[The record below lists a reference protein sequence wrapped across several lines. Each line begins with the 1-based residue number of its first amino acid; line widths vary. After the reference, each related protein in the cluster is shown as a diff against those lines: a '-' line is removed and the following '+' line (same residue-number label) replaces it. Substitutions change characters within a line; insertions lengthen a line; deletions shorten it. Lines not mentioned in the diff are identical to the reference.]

1 MKWHAGRFQVEL
13 MTPRVMGIVNITP
26 DSFFDGGRSG
36 NTASALAQ
44 CERFLRDGAAILD
57 LGAEST
63 RPGALPI
70 SLTDELARLLP
81 VLREALTLGCPISI
95 DTNKTEVMRHVLD
108 AGADI
113 INDVYALRAPGALD
127 VIASHSN
134 CGVCLMHMQGI
145 PTSMQIL
152 PLYGDVISE
161 VVNFLRDRTAM
172 LFATGVAPNRIVCD
186 PGIGFGKSV
195 DHNIELL
202 RRQNEL
208 RAIGQPLLIGWSRK
222 STLGTITG
230 RTVDSRE
237 AASIAAALAAVSRGA
252 SIVRVHD
259 VASTVDAL
267 KVWRAAGL
275 DCEQHFAK
283 SPT

>member
-13 MTPRVMGIVNITP
+13 MTPHVMGIVNITP

-44 CERFLRDGAAILD
+44 CERFLHEGATILD

-63 RPGALPI
+63 RPGAMPI
-70 SLTDELARLLP
+70 SLNDELARLLP

-113 INDVYALRAPGALD
+113 INDVYALRAPGAVD
-127 VIASHSN
+127 VVAAHSN
-134 CGVCLMHMQGI
+134 CGVCLMHMQGT
-145 PTSMQIL
+145 PTSMQVQ

-172 LFATGVAPNRIVCD
+172 LFANGVALNRIVCD
-186 PGIGFGKSV
+186 PGIGFGKSI

-208 RAIGQPLLIGWSRK
+208 RVIGQPLLIGWSRK

-252 SIVRVHD
+252 RIVRVHD

-275 DCEQHFAK
+275 DCEQDFLK

>member
-1 MKWHAGRFQVEL
+1 MQWQAGRFQIEL

-26 DSFFDGGRSG
+26 DSFFDGGKSG

-44 CERFLRDGAAILD
+44 CERFLRDGAEILD

-70 SLTDELARLLP
+70 SSNEELVRLLP
-81 VLREALTLGCPISI
+81 VLRGALTLGCPISI

-108 AGADI
+108 MGADI
-113 INDVYALRAPGALD
+113 INDIYALRASGAVD
-127 VIASHSN
+127 VVASHTN
-134 CGVCLMHMQGI
+134 CGVCLMHMQGTPI
-145 PTSMQIL
+145 SMQVL
-152 PLYGDVISE
+152 PLYDDVICE
-161 VVNFLRDRTAM
+161 VVNFLRDRTAL
-172 LFATGVAPNRIVCD
+172 LFASGVAPDRIVCD

-195 DHNIELL
+195 DHNLELL

-208 RAIGQPLLIGWSRK
+208 LAIGQPLLVGWSRK

-230 RTVDSRE
+230 RTAEARE
-237 AASIAAALAAVSRGA
+237 AASLAAALAAVSRGA

-267 KVWRAAGL
+267 KVWRVAGL
-275 DCEQHFAK
+275 DSEQYFPK
-283 SPT
+283 YPT